1 MMSNSKPITTARLR
15 EMKAAGER
23 IAMVTGY
30 DYPFAR
36 LLDAAGIDVI
46 LVGDSVGVVVAGYPS
61 TLPVT
66 VDEMIYHGRAV
77 VRGTEHA
84 LVVIDMP
91 FMSYQVSIADAKR
104 QAGRIMQE
112 TGAAAVKLE
121 GGVTMAPTIRALV
134 EIGIP
139 VLGHIGLTP
148 QAVNQLGGYK
158 VQREKERL
166 LADAKAVAAAGAFGV
181 VIECVPADI
190 AAEITK
196 AVAVPT
202 IGIGAGPG
210 CNGQVL
216 VLHDMLGLFDR
227 FRPSFVKQYA
237 DLAPIIRE
245 ALCTFRDEVKTG
257 TFPGPEHSFS

>member
-1 MMSNSKPITTARLR
+1 MRDSKPITTARLR

-36 LLDAAGIDVI
+36 LLDAADIDVI

-61 TLPVT
+61 TIPVT

-77 VRGTEHA
+77 VRGTERA

-104 QAGRIMQE
+104 QAGRIMQA
-112 TGAAAVKLE
+112 TGCTAVKLE
-121 GGVTMAPTIRALV
+121 GGVAMAPTIRALV

-166 LADAKAVAAAGAFGV
+166 LADAKAVADAGAFGV

-190 AAEITK
+190 AAEITN
-196 AVAVPT
+196 AVNVPT

-210 CNGQVL
+210 CDGQVL
-216 VLHDMLGLFDR
+216 VLHDMLGLCER

-237 DLAPIIRE
+237 DLAPTIRK
-245 ALCTFRDEVKTG
+245 ALGTYRDEVKAG

>member
-1 MMSNSKPITTARLR
+1 
-15 EMKAAGER
+15 MKAAGER

-77 VRGTEHA
+77 VRGTERA

-121 GGVTMAPTIRALV
+121 GGVTMAPTIQALV

-196 AVAVPT
+196 TVAVPT

-237 DLAPIIRE
+237 DLTPIIRE
-245 ALCTFRDEVKTG
+245 ALCTYRDEVKAG
-257 TFPGPEHSFS
+257 TFPGPEHSFF

>member
-1 MMSNSKPITTARLR
+1 MTDKPVTIAHIQ
-15 EMKAAGER
+15 EMKNRGEK
-23 IAMVTGY
+23 ISMVTGY

-36 LLDAAGIDVI
+36 LLDQSGIDMI
-46 LVGDSVGVVVAGYPS
+46 LVGDSVGVVVAGYPN

-77 VRGTEHA
+77 MRGSQRA

-91 FMSYQVSIADAKR
+91 FMSYQISIEDAKR
-104 QAGRIMQE
+104 QAGRIMQQ

-121 GGVTMAPTIRALV
+121 GGVSMAATIEALV
-134 EIGIP
+134 SIGIP

-148 QAVNQLGGYK
+148 QAVNQLGGFK

-166 LADAKAVAAAGAFGV
+166 LADARAVADAGAFGV

-190 AAEITK
+190 AAEITG
-196 AVAVPT
+196 AIDIPT
-202 IGIGAGPG
+202 IGIGAGPE
-210 CNGQVL
+210 CDGQVL
-216 VLHDMLGLFDR
+216 VLHDLLGLFDR

-237 DLAPIIRE
+237 NLGPTITK
-245 ALCTFRDEVKTG
+245 ALQQYHQEVKEG
-257 TFPGPEHSFS
+257 TFPSAEYSFK

>member
-1 MMSNSKPITTARLR
+1 MAKAITTTSLA
-15 EMKAAGER
+15 EMKKNGEK
-23 IAMVTGY
+23 ITMVTGY

-36 LLDAAGIDVI
+36 LLDQSQIDTI
-46 LVGDSVGVVVAGYPS
+46 LVGDSLGVVVAGHKD

-84 LVVIDMP
+84 LVIIDLP
-91 FMSYQVSIADAKR
+91 FMSYQVSIEDAKF
-104 QAGRIMQE
+104 QAGRIMKE

-121 GGVTMAPTIRALV
+121 GGVTMQETIKALV

-139 VLGHIGLTP
+139 VCGHIGLTP
-148 QAVNQLGGYK
+148 QAVNQLGGFR

-166 LADAKAVAAAGAFGV
+166 LKDAQAVAEAGAFAV
-181 VIECVPADI
+181 VIECVPSDI
-190 AAEITK
+190 ATEISQSIK
-196 AVAVPT
+196 IPT

-210 CNGQVL
+210 CDGQVL
-216 VLHDMLGLFDR
+216 VLHDMLTLFDR

-237 DLAPIIRE
+237 DLGQETRK
-245 ALCTFRDEVKTG
+245 ALESYSREVKDG
-257 TFPGPEHSFS
+257 TFPGPEHSFT